1 MINILFTC
9 VGRRVELVQQFQKAK
24 AAKNIQGSIL
34 CSDMS
39 PLAPALYYGDDHF
52 ILPALKDKLYID
64 ALLQLCID
72 QEVSLIIPTIDT
84 ELELLTENANRFEA
98 IGTKLLVANG
108 YTIQLSQDKYLTFKF
123 FKSLGLDTPST
134 YLAKEMDNI
143 ELPCFAKPSNGSSSI
158 NTFKINSK
166 RELDFFKDYIPNC
179 IIQDYI
185 IGTEY
190 SIDIFSDFDGNPI
203 YITPRIRLATRSG
216 EVLKSK
222 IVHDL
227 ELINFSK
234 MICEKLKSTGP
245 ITIQAIKSN
254 TDNKYYFIEINA
266 RFGGGSPLSMM
277 AGADSASILYDLLL
291 GKEPCIA
298 NNIEYNTVF
307 SRFDQTIML
316 LEKEDN
322 NEYEKI

>member
-24 AAKNIQGSIL
+24 AAKNIQGNIV

-39 PLAPALYYGDDHF
+39 PLAPALYYGDSHF

-72 QEVSLIIPTIDT
+72 QEVSIIIPTIDT

-98 IGTKLLVANG
+98 IGTKLLVTNG
-108 YTIQLSQDKYLTFKF
+108 YTVQLSQNKYLTYKF
-123 FKSLGLDTPST
+123 FKSLGLDTPAT
-134 YLAKEMDNI
+134 YLAKEIDNI
-143 ELPCFAKPSNGSSSI
+143 DFPCFAKPSNGSSSI

-234 MICEKLKSTGP
+234 MICKELKSTGP

-254 TDNKYYFIEINA
+254 TNNKYYFIEINA

-291 GKEPCIA
+291 EKELCIT
-298 NNIEYNTVF
+298 NNIQYNTVF

-316 LEKEDN
+316 CQKEDN